1 MLLAVR
7 DALTTSGKQLLTWA
21 DTYHSRGSSL
31 PPYAPEGVQGREWE
45 NEFSPQT
52 HVSPLGLSI
61 AAPSLKNFSIP
72 EASWYFKLA
81 IDTLWSANN
90 LG

>member
-7 DALTTSGKQLLTWA
+7 DATSGKKLLTWA

-52 HVSPLGLSI
+52 HVSLTGLSI

-72 EASWYFKLA
+72 EASWPSTPSGRPT
-81 IDTLWSANN
+81 I
-90 LG
+90 

>member
-1 MLLAVR
+1 M
-7 DALTTSGKQLLTWA
+7 
-21 DTYHSRGSSL
+21 
-31 PPYAPEGVQGREWE
+31 PPYAPEGIQRREWK

-72 EASWYFKLA
+72 EASCYFKLA
-81 IDTLWSANN
+81 IDKDLLDFKGKRKIIT
-90 LG
+90 